1 MPVVQPG
8 GASTGF
14 ELLQKRREGEKTE
27 TETQRERKKGI
38 NLARSQIGAWSPNAE
53 SSVGHIEG
61 PTMCASCG
69 GGGGERGRAAS
80 ELMGVGLQSGC
91 RGYMTDFF
99 FFLFTGLRG
108 LAESL

>member
-61 PTMCASCG
+61 PTVCASCR
-69 GGGGERGRAAS
+69 GGEGSGA
-80 ELMGVGLQSGC
+80 GLH
-91 RGYMTDFF
+91 
-99 FFLFTGLRG
+99 LN
-108 LAESL
+108 